1 MTTGV
6 LVNDT
11 VRIKV
16 KFVDINPATG
26 AQVPV
31 TPTAVVVV
39 IKKSDNT
46 TIITQNITTSGKIS
60 DSEYY
65 YDFTP
70 SLADTYKITF
80 TGNLSSGSSITV
92 NQQLYV
98 STSSDEYKPTV
109 ILKADETITF
119 APDIEPLYIDPE
131 ELKPFF
137 PEASLIEIGES
148 IHYHSLEVKQLYS
161 LRDDATAQDLSFTAL
176 EYIKAAAA
184 CNLSRT
190 YAYGGDDDVS
200 VELGDLTVTTRN
212 LPRNE
217 ITRGNATT
225 GCQIAAA
232 LRKEMLAG
240 KTGPRG
246 IIPKGLPS
254 ESIGTSGKNI
264 DPETGK
270 VYYLSDRELYGPG
283 KKITPKEDPMPKR
296 GIRSYD

>member
-1 MTTGV
+1 MSTSV

-16 KFVDINPATG
+16 KFVDINPSNG
-26 AQVPV
+26 VQIPV
-31 TPTAVVVV
+31 TPVAVVVT
-39 IKKSDNT
+39 IKKSDET
-46 TIITQNITTSGKIS
+46 VIVTENITTSGKIS

-70 SLADTYKITF
+70 TTADTYKITF
-80 TGNLSSGSSITV
+80 VGNLSNGTSITV

-98 STSSDEYKPTV
+98 STSSDEYKPSV
-109 ILKADETITF
+109 ILKADEIMTF
-119 APDIEPLYIDPE
+119 APDVDPLYLDPE
-131 ELKPFF
+131 ELRAYF
-137 PEASLIEIGES
+137 PEASLLEIGEAL
-148 IHYHSLEVKQLYS
+148 HYYSLEVKQIYS
-161 LRDDATAQDLSFTAL
+161 LNDDATTSAISFTAL

-184 CNLSRT
+184 CELSRT
-190 YAYGGDDDVS
+190 YSYGGDDDVS
-200 VELGDLTVTTRN
+200 VQLGDLTVTTRN
-212 LPRNE
+212 LPRVE
-217 ITRGNATT
+217 VTRGNATT
-225 GCQIAAA
+225 WCQIAAA

-246 IIPKGLPS
+246 MLPKGLPT
-254 ESIGTSGKNI
+254 ESMGTSGKNI

-283 KKITPKEDPMPKR
+283 KKILPKEDPMPKR

>member
-11 VRIKV
+11 IRIKV
-16 KFVDINPATG
+16 KFIDIDPSSG
-26 AQVPV
+26 SQIPV
-31 TPTAVVVV
+31 TPVVVV
-39 IKKSDNT
+39 VIIKKSDNSV
-46 TIITQNITTSGKIS
+46 IVEDNITVSGKIS
-60 DSEYY
+60 NSEYF

-70 SLADTYKITF
+70 TLADTYKVTF
-80 TGNLSSGSSITV
+80 IGNLSGGTSITV

-98 STSSDEYKPTV
+98 STSVDEYKPTI
-109 ILKADETITF
+109 ILKSDETITF
-119 APDIEPLYIDPE
+119 APDVSPLYLDPE
-131 ELKPFF
+131 ELRPYF
-137 PEASLIEIGES
+137 PEASLIEIGEAIYS
-148 IHYHSLEVKQLYS
+148 HSLEVKQIYS
-161 LRDDATAQDLSFTAL
+161 LNDAATADSLSYTAL

-184 CNLSRT
+184 CDLSRT
-190 YAYGGDDDVS
+190 YSYGGDDDVS
-200 VELGDLTVTTRN
+200 VQLGDLTVTTRN
-212 LPRNE
+212 LPRSE
-217 ITRGNATT
+217 VTRGNATT
-225 GCQIAAA
+225 WCQIAAA

-246 IIPKGLPS
+246 MVPKGLPA

-283 KKITPKEDPMPKR
+283 RKVLPKEDPLPKR

>member
-1 MTTGV
+1 MSTSV

-16 KFVDINPATG
+16 KFVDINPSNG
-26 AQVPV
+26 AQIPV
-31 TPTAVVVV
+31 TPVAVVVT
-39 IKKSDNT
+39 IKKSDET
-46 TIITQNITTSGKIS
+46 VIVTENITTSGKIS

-70 SLADTYKITF
+70 TTADTYKITF
-80 TGNLSSGSSITV
+80 VGNLSNGTSITV

-98 STSSDEYKPTV
+98 STSSDEYKPSV
-109 ILKADETITF
+109 ILKADEIMTF
-119 APDIEPLYIDPE
+119 APDVDPLYLDPE
-131 ELKPFF
+131 ELRAYF
-137 PEASLIEIGES
+137 PEASLLEIGEAL
-148 IHYHSLEVKQLYS
+148 HYYSLEVKQIYS
-161 LRDDATAQDLSFTAL
+161 LNDDATTSAISFTAL

-184 CNLSRT
+184 CELSRT
-190 YAYGGDDDVS
+190 YSYGGDDDVS
-200 VELGDLTVTTRN
+200 VQLGDLTVTTRN
-212 LPRNE
+212 LPRVE
-217 ITRGNATT
+217 VTRGNATT
-225 GCQIAAA
+225 WCQIAAA

-246 IIPKGLPS
+246 MLPKGLPT
-254 ESIGTSGKNI
+254 ESMGTSGKNI

-283 KKITPKEDPMPKR
+283 KKILPKEDPMPKR

>member
-1 MTTGV
+1 MSTSV

-16 KFVDINPATG
+16 KFVDVNQATG
-26 AQVPV
+26 AQIPV
-31 TPTAVVVV
+31 TPVAVVVS
-39 IKKSDNT
+39 IKKSDETLLINESI
-46 TIITQNITTSGKIS
+46 TISGRIS

-70 SLADTYKITF
+70 TEPDTYKVTF
-80 TGNLSSGSSITV
+80 VGSLSTGTSITV

-98 STSSDEYKPTV
+98 STSLDEYKPSV
-109 ILKADETITF
+109 ILKTDEIVTF
-119 APDIEPLYIDPE
+119 APDVDPIYLDPE
-131 ELKPFF
+131 ELRPYF

-148 IHYHSLEVKQLYS
+148 IHYYSLEVKQLYS
-161 LRDDATAQDLSFTAL
+161 LRDDATAADLNFTAL
-176 EYIKAAAA
+176 EYIKAATA
-184 CNLSRT
+184 CDLSRT
-190 YAYGGDDDVS
+190 YSYGGDDDVS
-200 VELGDLTVTTRN
+200 VQLGDLTVTTRN
-212 LPRNE
+212 LPRAE

-225 GCQIAAA
+225 WCQIAAA

-240 KTGPRG
+240 KTGPKG
-246 IIPKGLPS
+246 ILPKGLPT
-254 ESIGTSGKNI
+254 ESMGTSGKNI

-283 KKITPKEDPMPKR
+283 KKILPKEDPMPKR

>member
-1 MTTGV
+1 MATSV

-16 KFVDINPATG
+16 KFVDTNPSTG
-26 AQVPV
+26 AQIPV
-31 TPTAVVVV
+31 TPVAVVVT
-39 IKKSDNT
+39 IKKSDET
-46 TIITQNITTSGKIS
+46 IIITQNITSSGKIS

-70 SLADTYKITF
+70 AAADTYKITF
-80 TGNLSSGSSITV
+80 VGSLTGGTSITV

-98 STSSDEYKPTV
+98 STSADEYKPTV

-119 APDIEPLYIDPE
+119 APDVSPLYLDPE
-131 ELKPFF
+131 ELKAYF
-137 PEASLIEIGES
+137 PEASLIEIGEAIYS
-148 IHYHSLEVKQLYS
+148 HSLEVKQIYS
-161 LRDDATAQDLSFTAL
+161 LGDDATGASLSYTAL

-184 CNLSRT
+184 CDLSRT
-190 YAYGGDDDVS
+190 YSYGGDDDVS
-200 VELGDLTVTTRN
+200 VQLGDLTVTTRN
-212 LPRNE
+212 LPRSE
-217 ITRGNATT
+217 VTRGNATT
-225 GCQIAAA
+225 WCQIAAA

-240 KTGPRG
+240 KTGPKG
-246 IIPKGLPS
+246 MVPKGLPT

-283 KKITPKEDPMPKR
+283 RKVLPKEDPMPDR
-296 GIRSYD
+296 GLRSYD

>member
-1 MTTGV
+1 MSNSI

-16 KFVDINPATG
+16 KFVDFNPSTG
-26 AQVPV
+26 GQIEV
-31 TPTAVVVV
+31 TPLTV
-39 IKKSDNT
+39 
-46 TIITQNITTSGKIS
+46 IITIKSSDQTVIVNENITTSGKIS

-65 YDFTP
+65 YDFMPTV
-70 SLADTYKITF
+70 ADTYRITF
-80 TGNLSSGSSITV
+80 AGSMANGSTITV

-98 STSSDEYKPTV
+98 STSSDQYKPSI
-109 ILKADETITF
+109 ILKADEIMTF
-119 APDIEPLYIDPE
+119 APDVSPLYLDPE

-137 PEASLIEIGES
+137 PEASLLEIGEAL
-148 IHYHSLEVKQLYS
+148 YYYSLEVKQIYS
-161 LRDDATAQDLSFTAL
+161 LNDDATTENLSFTAL

-184 CNLSRT
+184 CELSRT
-190 YAYGGDDDVS
+190 YSYGGDDDVS
-200 VELGDLTVTTRN
+200 VQLGDLTVTTRN
-212 LPRNE
+212 LPRTE

-225 GCQIAAA
+225 WCQIAAA
-232 LRKEMLAG
+232 LRKEMLAK
-240 KTGPRG
+240 KTGPKG
-246 IIPKGLPS
+246 MQPKGLPT

-283 KKITPKEDPMPKR
+283 RKVLPKEDPMPKR

>member
-1 MTTGV
+1 MSTSV

-16 KFVDINPATG
+16 KFVDINPSTG
-26 AQVPV
+26 AQIPV
-31 TPTAVVVV
+31 TPVAVVVT
-39 IKKSDNT
+39 IKKSDET
-46 TIITQNITTSGKIS
+46 VVITENITTSGRIS

-70 SLADTYKITF
+70 TTADTYKVTF
-80 TGNLSSGSSITV
+80 VGNLSNGTSITV

-98 STSSDEYKPTV
+98 STSSDEYKPSV
-109 ILKADETITF
+109 ILKADEIMTF
-119 APDIEPLYIDPE
+119 APDVDPLYLDPE
-131 ELKPFF
+131 ELRPYF
-137 PEASLIEIGES
+137 PEASLIEIGEAL
-148 IHYHSLEVKQLYS
+148 HYYSLEVKQLYS
-161 LRDDATAQDLSFTAL
+161 LNDDATTANLSFTAL

-184 CNLSRT
+184 CDLSRT
-190 YAYGGDDDVS
+190 YSYGGDDDVS
-200 VELGDLTVTTRN
+200 VQLGDLTVTTRN
-212 LPRNE
+212 LPRAE

-225 GCQIAAA
+225 WCQIAAA

-246 IIPKGLPS
+246 ILPKGLPT
-254 ESIGTSGKNI
+254 ESMGTSGKNI

-283 KKITPKEDPMPKR
+283 RKVLPKEDPMPKR

>member
-1 MTTGV
+1 MSTSV

-16 KFVDINPATG
+16 KFVDVNPSTG
-26 AQVPV
+26 AQIPV
-31 TPTAVVVV
+31 TPVAVVVT
-39 IKKSDNT
+39 IKKSDET
-46 TIITQNITTSGKIS
+46 VVVTQNITTSGKIS

-70 SLADTYKITF
+70 TTADTYKVTF
-80 TGNLSSGSSITV
+80 VGNLANGTSITV

-98 STSSDEYKPTV
+98 STSSDEYKPSV
-109 ILKADETITF
+109 ILKADEVMTF
-119 APDIEPLYIDPE
+119 APDVSPLYLDPE
-131 ELKPFF
+131 ELRAYF
-137 PEASLIEIGES
+137 PEASLLEIGEAL
-148 IHYHSLEVKQLYS
+148 HYYSLEVKQIYS
-161 LRDDATAQDLSFTAL
+161 LNDDATTANLSFTAL

-184 CNLSRT
+184 CDLSRT
-190 YAYGGDDDVS
+190 YSYGGDDDVS
-200 VELGDLTVTTRN
+200 VQLGDLTVTTRN
-212 LPRNE
+212 LPRAE

-225 GCQIAAA
+225 WCQIAAA

-246 IIPKGLPS
+246 MLPKGLPT

-283 KKITPKEDPMPKR
+283 KKVLPKEDPMPKR

>member
-16 KFVDINPATG
+16 KFVDINPVTG

-31 TPTAVVVV
+31 TPTTVVIT
-39 IKKSDNT
+39 IKKSDDS
-46 TIITQNITTSGKIS
+46 ILLSQNITVSGKIS

-70 SLADTYKITF
+70 AGADTYKISF
-80 TGNLSSGSSITV
+80 VGSLSGGTSISV

-98 STSSDEYKPTV
+98 STSTDEYKPT
-109 ILKADETITF
+109 ITLKLDETITF
-119 APDIEPLYIDPE
+119 APDVSPLYLDPE

-148 IHYHSLEVKQLYS
+148 IHFYSLEVKQLYS
-161 LRDDATAQDLSFTAL
+161 LNDSATSADLSFTAL

-200 VELGDLTVTTRN
+200 VQLGDLTVTTRN
-212 LPRNE
+212 LPRSE
-217 ITRGNATT
+217 VTRSNATT
-225 GCQIAAA
+225 WCQIAAA

-240 KTGPRG
+240 KTGPKG
-246 IIPKGLPS
+246 ILPKGLPT

-283 KKITPKEDPMPKR
+283 RKVLPKEDPMPKR

>member
-6 LVNDT
+6 LINDI

-16 KFVDINPATG
+16 KFIDINPVTG
-26 AQVPV
+26 AQIAV
-31 TPTAVVVV
+31 TPITVIIT

-46 TIITQNITTSGKIS
+46 TIVSENITVSGRIN

-70 SLADTYKITF
+70 NLADTYKIIF
-80 TGNLSSGSSITV
+80 VGNLSDGSSITV

-98 STSSDEYKPTV
+98 STLTDTYKPSI

-119 APDIEPLYIDPE
+119 APDISPLYLDPE
-131 ELKPFF
+131 ELRPYF

-148 IHYHSLEVKQLYS
+148 IHSHSLEVKQIYS
-161 LRDDATAQDLSFTAL
+161 LNDTETGQSLPYVAFEYLKAATACD
-176 EYIKAAAA
+176 
-184 CNLSRT
+184 LSRT
-190 YAYGGDDDVS
+190 YSYGGDDDVS
-200 VELGDLTVTTRN
+200 VQLGDLTVTTRN
-212 LPRNE
+212 LPRSE

-225 GCQIAAA
+225 WCQIAAA

-240 KTGPRG
+240 KTGPKAMV
-246 IIPKGLPS
+246 PKGLPV
-254 ESIGTSGKNI
+254 ESTGTSGKNI

-283 KKITPKEDPMPKR
+283 KKITPKDDPMPKR

>member
-1 MTTGV
+1 MSTSV

-16 KFVDINPATG
+16 KFVDVNQATG
-26 AQVPV
+26 AQIPV
-31 TPTAVVVV
+31 TPVAVVVS
-39 IKKSDNT
+39 IKKSDETLLINES
-46 TIITQNITTSGKIS
+46 ITTSGRIS

-70 SLADTYKITF
+70 TEPDTYKVTF
-80 TGNLSSGSSITV
+80 VGSLSTGTSITV

-98 STSSDEYKPTV
+98 STSLDEYKPSV
-109 ILKADETITF
+109 ILKTDEIVTF
-119 APDIEPLYIDPE
+119 APDVDPIYLDPE
-131 ELKPFF
+131 ELRPYF

-148 IHYHSLEVKQLYS
+148 IHYYSLEVKQLYS
-161 LRDDATAQDLSFTAL
+161 LRDDATAADLNFTAL
-176 EYIKAAAA
+176 EYIKAATA
-184 CNLSRT
+184 CDLSRT
-190 YAYGGDDDVS
+190 YSYGGDDDVS
-200 VELGDLTVTTRN
+200 VQLGDLTVTTRN
-212 LPRNE
+212 LPRAE

-225 GCQIAAA
+225 WCQIAAA

-240 KTGPRG
+240 KTGPKG
-246 IIPKGLPS
+246 ILPKGLPT
-254 ESIGTSGKNI
+254 ESMGTSGKNI

-283 KKITPKEDPMPKR
+283 KKILPKEDPMPKR

>member
-1 MTTGV
+1 MSNSV

-16 KFVDINPATG
+16 KFVDINPSTG
-26 AQVPV
+26 AQIPV
-31 TPTAVVVV
+31 TPVAVVVTV
-39 IKKSDNT
+39 KKSDET
-46 TIITQNITTSGKIS
+46 VIITENITTTGKIS

-70 SLADTYKITF
+70 TLADTYKLTF
-80 TGNLSSGSSITV
+80 VGNLSNGTSITV

-98 STSSDEYKPTV
+98 STSSDEYKPSV
-109 ILKADETITF
+109 ILKADEMMTF
-119 APDIEPLYIDPE
+119 APDVDPLYLDPE
-131 ELKPFF
+131 ELRPYF
-137 PEASLIEIGES
+137 PEASLLEIGEALH
-148 IHYHSLEVKQLYS
+148 HYSLEVKQIYS
-161 LRDDATAQDLSFTAL
+161 LNDDATTASLSFTAL

-184 CNLSRT
+184 CDLSRT
-190 YAYGGDDDVS
+190 YSYGGDDDVS
-200 VELGDLTVTTRN
+200 VQLGDLTVTTRN
-212 LPRNE
+212 LPRAE

-225 GCQIAAA
+225 WCQIAAA

-246 IIPKGLPS
+246 MLPKGLPT
-254 ESIGTSGKNI
+254 ESMGTSGKNI

-283 KKITPKEDPMPKR
+283 RKILPKEDPMPKR

>member
-1 MTTGV
+1 MSTSV

-16 KFVDINPATG
+16 KFVDINPSTG
-26 AQVPV
+26 AQIPV
-31 TPTAVVVV
+31 TPTTVV
-39 IKKSDNT
+39 ITVRKSDDSVVLS
-46 TIITQNITTSGKIS
+46 QNITVSGKIS

-70 SLADTYKITF
+70 SSPDTYKISF
-80 TGNLSSGSSITV
+80 VGSLSGGTSISV

-98 STSSDEYKPTV
+98 STSTDEYKPKIT
-109 ILKADETITF
+109 LKLDETITF
-119 APDIEPLYIDPE
+119 APDVSPLYLDPE
-131 ELKPFF
+131 ELKAFF

-148 IHYHSLEVKQLYS
+148 IHFYSLEVKQLYS
-161 LRDDATAQDLSFTAL
+161 LNDSAVSSDLGFTAL

-190 YAYGGDDDVS
+190 YSYGGDDDVS
-200 VELGDLTVTTRN
+200 VQLGDLTVTTRN
-212 LPRNE
+212 LPRSE
-217 ITRGNATT
+217 VTRGNATT
-225 GCQIAAA
+225 WCQIAAA

-240 KTGPRG
+240 KTGPKG
-246 IIPKGLPS
+246 MLPKGIPT
-254 ESIGTSGKNI
+254 ESTGTSGKNI

-270 VYYLSDRELYGPG
+270 IYYLSDRELYGPG
-283 KKITPKEDPMPKR
+283 RKVLPKDDPMPKR

>member
-1 MTTGV
+1 MTTSV

-16 KFVDINPATG
+16 KFVDINPSTG
-26 AQVPV
+26 AQIPV
-31 TPTAVVVV
+31 TPVAVVVT
-39 IKKSDNT
+39 IKKSDET
-46 TIITQNITTSGKIS
+46 VVVTENITTSGKIS

-70 SLADTYKITF
+70 TTADTYKVTF
-80 TGNLSSGSSITV
+80 VGNLSNGTSITV

-98 STSSDEYKPTV
+98 STSSDEYKPSV
-109 ILKADETITF
+109 ILKADEIMTF
-119 APDIEPLYIDPE
+119 APDVDPLYLDPE
-131 ELKPFF
+131 ELRPYF
-137 PEASLIEIGES
+137 PEASLIEIGEAL
-148 IHYHSLEVKQLYS
+148 HYYSLEVKQLYS
-161 LRDDATAQDLSFTAL
+161 LNDDATTANLSFTAL

-184 CNLSRT
+184 CDLSRT
-190 YAYGGDDDVS
+190 YSYGGDDDVS
-200 VELGDLTVTTRN
+200 VQLGDLTVTTRN
-212 LPRNE
+212 LPRAE

-225 GCQIAAA
+225 WCQIAAA

-246 IIPKGLPS
+246 ILPKGLPT
-254 ESIGTSGKNI
+254 ESMGTSGKNI

-283 KKITPKEDPMPKR
+283 RKVLPKEDPMPKR